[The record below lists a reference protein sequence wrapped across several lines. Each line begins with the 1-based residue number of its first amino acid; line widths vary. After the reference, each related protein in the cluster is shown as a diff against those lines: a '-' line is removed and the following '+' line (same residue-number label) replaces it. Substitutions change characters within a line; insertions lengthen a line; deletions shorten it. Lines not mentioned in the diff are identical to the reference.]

1 MVKLL
6 IELCFSNNS
15 IKKVKA
21 KEGFKKILLLLKN
34 IFCSVRTDKCIL
46 CLAKTLLSFKIYRE
60 IYLFYYV
67 KNVILKHNLGIFNFI
82 IIIIIL
88 SERPLLDVGL
98 PKGLPSKPIL
108 CHAQPS
114 RSHALNKIVA
124 PSFWKKKVTSLICN
138 KIKFFIWDLIYS
150 FRLAAN
156 MVSHARSI
164 HTINIVEL
172 S

>member
-21 KEGFKKILLLLKN
+21 LRKFCYSWKISFVQWEQTSVFFVWRKHCYHLKYTEKYVY
-34 IFCSVRTDKCIL
+34 F
-46 CLAKTLLSFKIYRE
+46 
-60 IYLFYYV
+60 V
-67 KNVILKHNLGIFNFI
+67 KNAILKHNLGIFNFI